1 MDLGLPL
8 GSTKRCLKLHIE
20 SCSVRIAVSH
30 LVLHRLLKAHAPVIM
45 QALQQ
50 PGSTSNEPRNT
61 TPARVAGGEA
71 VEANPFRQSYNRI
84 DVDIENEVSAWLCN
98 DGSHSFGAP
107 DVLQVPPTAATH
119 LRHAAPPR
127 CPIAAHTSHPFGLHM
142 QLASP
147 PQPPGS
153 LTAWQ
158 CMQGALSCMQLQA
171 EVDVLRPDAP
181 PTVRARVDLRT
192 SMRFLDIASGDWEWL
207 LCPWQVGGEYL
218 YVAATDPHSNGTAK
232 TAPAQIMSVQSRQ
245 HAVTHFTA
253 ASLLTAGDAFA
264 YGNALMKEEQDNGG
278 AGGSGGSKP
287 AGSVYAAVLGVDAPP
302 TRPSMDEQMALSLP
316 LTERMPQ
323 RYCIQNHLGA
333 SMWYWRPAPGPH
345 ASLSKYKLTPG
356 QSHQML
362 CEPHSERVIFAQNDG
377 LQVPKPT
384 PHCPSLT
391 DWRASPQCP
400 RVHSTPLQR
409 CEVLSHICMS
419 GSFTVRYALW
429 VVSSTAMTEVGVL
442 HESGRTCAL
451 RMRRCRGRDGACRP
465 GACTP

>member
-50 PGSTSNEPRNT
+50 PGSTSDEPRST
-61 TPARVAGGEA
+61 TPARAAGVEA

-84 DVDIENEVSAWLCN
+84 DVHIENEVSMWLCN

-107 DVLQVPPTAATH
+107 DVLQVPH
-119 LRHAAPPR
+119 SCHAPAPPR
-127 CPIAAHTSHPFGLHM
+127 CSIAPNTSHPFGPHM
-142 QLASP
+142 QLAPAS
-147 PQPPGS
+147 QPPGS
-153 LTAWQ
+153 LTTWQ

-218 YVAATDPHSNGTAK
+218 YVAATPPHSNGTAK
-232 TAPAQIMSVQSRQ
+232 TSPAQIMSVQSRQ
-245 HAVTHFTA
+245 HAVTHFTP
-253 ASLLTAGDAFA
+253 ASLLTAGDAVA

-278 AGGSGGSKP
+278 SGGSGGGKP
-287 AGSVYAAVLGVDAPP
+287 VGSVYAAVLGVDAPP
-302 TRPSMDEQMALSLP
+302 ARPSMDEQMALSMP

-333 SMWYWRPAPGPH
+333 NIWYWRPAPGPH

-356 QSHQML
+356 QTHQML
-362 CEPHSERVIFAQNDG
+362 CEPHLERVIFAQNDG
-377 LQVPKPT
+377 LQVPDPT
-384 PHCPSLT
+384 PPCLSLT
-391 DWRASPQCP
+391 DGRASPQCP

-409 CEVLSHICMS
+409 CELLSQVCMS
-419 GSFTVRYALW
+419 CSFTVRCVLW
-429 VVSSTAMTEVGVL
+429 VVSSTAVTEVGVF
-442 HESGRTCAL
+442 HKSGRTCAL
-451 RMRRCRGRDGACRP
+451 RMR
-465 GACTP
+465 